1 MVRLRL
7 GILAATIV
15 ATAIL
20 STGTG
25 APTASAATISPY
37 DAWVNVSVATLWTST
52 TAPRPVDHPAMT
64 APVDIRSWLAHMD
77 TATRRGLVG
86 RVATQ
91 ALLGEHLSVIGTAPG
106 GWLHVVATN
115 QRTSLDSRGYPGW
128 VPVGQT
134 TTHKPTATTYVAT
147 VTARTAWL
155 VDNNRAHVLEISF
168 ATRLPVV
175 RTGGDYVS
183 VLTPTGI
190 SRRIPAPAVVVRQA
204 KTQALPKTVAG
215 VIATARTLVGLP
227 YLWGGRSG
235 YALDCS
241 GLTQLVYRLH
251 GVTLPRDTGDQAKAG
266 TAVAVGNRSPGDLLF
281 YGGNPPTHVALMSTT
296 TRMIEAPSSGL
307 NVREVVVRAPTAVR
321 RFI

>member
-7 GILAATIV
+7 GIFAATLV
-15 ATAIL
+15 ATASVIPGP
-20 STGTG
+20 SAT
-25 APTASAATISPY
+25 AATVSPY
-37 DAWVNVSVATLWTST
+37 DVWVNVSVATLWTST
-52 TAPRPVDHPAMT
+52 TAPRPVDHPALT
-64 APVDIRSWLAHMD
+64 QPVDIRGWLAHMD

-91 ALLGEHLSVIGTAPG
+91 ALLGEHLTVVGTAPG
-106 GWLHVVATN
+106 GWLRVIATN

-155 VDNNRAHVLEISF
+155 VDNNRAHVLEVSF

-183 VLTPTGI
+183 VLTPTGV
-190 SRRIPAPAVVVRQA
+190 SRRIPATAVVVRHA

-215 VIATARTLVGLP
+215 VIATARTLVGIP

-241 GLTQLVYRLH
+241 GLTQLVFRLH

-266 TAVAVGNRSPGDLLF
+266 TAVPAGNRSPGDLLF
-281 YGGNPPTHVALMSTT
+281 YGGSPPTHVALMSTT

-307 NVREVVVRAPTAVR
+307 NVREVVIRAPTAVR
-321 RFI
+321 RLI

>member
-1 MVRLRL
+1 MRLRL
-7 GILAATIV
+7 GIFAATLV
-15 ATAIL
+15 ATASVIPGP
-20 STGTG
+20 S
-25 APTASAATISPY
+25 ASAATVSPY
-37 DAWVNVSVATLWTST
+37 DVWVNVSVATLWTST
-52 TAPRPVDHPAMT
+52 TAPRPVDHPALT
-64 APVDIRSWLAHMD
+64 QPVDIRGWLAHMD

-91 ALLGEHLSVIGTAPG
+91 ALLGEHLTVVGTAPG
-106 GWLHVVATN
+106 GWLRVIATN

-134 TTHKPTATTYVAT
+134 TMHKPTATTYVAT

-155 VDNNRAHVLEISF
+155 VDNNRAHVLEVSF

-183 VLTPTGI
+183 VLTPTGV
-190 SRRIPAPAVVVRQA
+190 SRRIPATAVVVRQA

-215 VIATARTLVGLP
+215 VIATARTLVGIP

-241 GLTQLVYRLH
+241 GLTQLVFRLH

-266 TAVAVGNRSPGDLLF
+266 TAVPAGNRSPGDLLF
-281 YGGNPPTHVALMSTT
+281 YGGSPPTHVALMSTT

-307 NVREVVVRAPTAVR
+307 NVREVVIRAPTAVR
-321 RFI
+321 RLI